1 LEVRFKVNM
10 NKKDDVR
17 IADFLF
23 ELGVMRKLLRSH
35 RQLLLTDDMS
45 DNIASHSYRVTMIGW
60 FLAKGEKVDP
70 YKVVMMCLLHDI
82 GEIRTN
88 DHNYLHKR
96 YIKEVTSKVM
106 DEQLGNLPYKDLR
119 SFVEEFEKR
128 ESPESV
134 IAKDAD
140 LLDQILLLREYAW
153 QGNQEAQ
160 IWLKGKGDSKENVQ
174 YKNLKTK
181 TAKDIAK
188 SMLTRR
194 PSAWWDNLY
203 QIDKEKE

>member
-1 LEVRFKVNM
+1 MTKQKTKSKE
-10 NKKDDVR
+10 KDYTR

-35 RQLLLTDDMS
+35 RQLLLTDDFS
-45 DNIASHSYRVTMIGW
+45 DNIASHSYRVTMISW
-60 FLAKGEKVDP
+60 FLAKEEKVDP

-96 YIKEVTSKVM
+96 YIKEITSKVIE
-106 DEQLGNLPYKDLR
+106 EQLGNLPYKDLKEL
-119 SFVEEFEKR
+119 VEEFEKR
-128 ESPESV
+128 ESKESIV
-134 IAKDAD
+134 AKDAD

-160 IWLKGKGDSKENVQ
+160 VWLKGKGSAKRNVQ
-174 YKNLKTK
+174 YQNLKTK
-181 TAKDIAK
+181 TAKNIAE
-188 SMLTRR
+188 SMFTRK
-194 PSAWWDNLY
+194 PSAWWNNLY
-203 QIDKEKE
+203 QVDKEKE